1 MIMMNIIGWSMFILA
16 VIVFYKVFNDLRKND
31 IDT

>member
-1 MIMMNIIGWSMFILA
+1 MMMNIIGWSMFILA
-16 VIVFYKVFNDLRKND
+16 VILFYKAFNDLRKND